1 MICGF
6 LKKKQVILDSEAA
19 GIDYQVLSEPILK
32 FLMAVKESMNAK
44 SLTIE
49 SALSKQTTTR
59 TIKNANGNLS
69 IKTIGLDEF
78 WDELFM
84 KLRVQNK
91 GLSSKHLDELKLLI
105 CF

>member
-1 MICGF
+1 LSVIIYSDYYHLICNF
-6 LKKKQVILDSEAA
+6 LKKRQVIIDSEAA

-32 FLMAVKESMNAK
+32 FLMAVKESMKAK

-49 SALSKQTTTR
+49 SALSKQTTSR
-59 TIKNANGNLS
+59 TIKNPNGNLV

-84 KLRVQNK
+84 KLRV
-91 GLSSKHLDELKLLI
+91 
-105 CF
+105 